1 MIGLPDIGLALPSDA
16 QAIADLSRREIEH
29 GLRWSWTT
37 GRVRRAIQDRETNV
51 VVARDGDAICGFALM
66 AYRSEDAHLLL
77 LAVSPDWRR
86 RGIGSA
92 LIVWLEETLRQA
104 GIMRVQVEMRQAN
117 RVARAFYARLGFE
130 PVNASR
136 GYYQGVENALH
147 LVKELDFSGA

>member
-92 LIVWLEETLRQA
+92 LIGWLEETLRQA
-104 GIMRVQVEMRQAN
+104 GITRMQVEVRQSN

-130 PVNASR
+130 PVNVSR